1 MPKHDFFD
9 FSRFLAKNRYFT
21 PNFGGYF
28 ESAGTLNFD
37 IQNAEKI
44 SFQDLVYRPLTHNR
58 LANLTDGQKIDF
70 SLKIWSQFDPKLR
83 PFSQF

>member
-1 MPKHDFFD
+1 MPV
-9 FSRFLAKNRYFT
+9 FS
-21 PNFGGYF
+21 GYF
-28 ESAGTLNFD
+28 KNAGIQNFD
-37 IQNAEKI
+37 VKNAEKI

-83 PFSQF
+83 PFLQF